1 MVLSAFALVGLG
13 ELPDKT
19 MFASLLMSSRG
30 RPLAVWVGAAVAFAT
45 HVAIAV
51 ALGAAVVALL
61 PGRALDVGT
70 GVVLLAG
77 GGWAWHE
84 RAGSDEER
92 PAIDTGPARRTA
104 LRAGI
109 VIWVAEWGD
118 LTQLIT
124 ADLAA
129 RSGHP
134 WSVAAGALC
143 ALWAVAA
150 LATVGGSRLLARMR
164 ARRLRTLTA
173 VVLSVLGLLAVAGGA
188 GAWAA
193 L

>member
-1 MVLSAFALVGLG
+1 MLSAFTLVGLG

-61 PGRALDVGT
+61 PGRALDIGT
-70 GVVLLAG
+70 GVVLLAA
-77 GGWAWHE
+77 GGWAWHD
-84 RAGSDEER
+84 RGDADEER
-92 PAIDTGPARRTA
+92 PAIDAGPAHRTA

-134 WSVAAGALC
+134 WSVAAGALA

-150 LATVGGSRLLARMR
+150 LATIGGSRLLARVR